1 MSESASWL
9 IKMQVAIKTPVRFI
23 AEVRLLT
30 GLLSQFGQDTMCI
43 RYDRTIVID
52 QLVHSASS
60 QKMNALERKI
70 KEIRGKEVNN
80 FITFNV
86 LAAYFLHFKKR
97 SRGFNRK
104 FLFHHAAG

>member
-1 MSESASWL
+1 
-9 IKMQVAIKTPVRFI
+9 
-23 AEVRLLT
+23 
-30 GLLSQFGQDTMCI
+30 MCI
-43 RYDRTIVID
+43 RYDRTIVIG

-60 QKMNALERKI
+60 QKMNSLERKI

-86 LAAYFLHFKKR
+86 IAAYFLHFRKK

-104 FLFHHAAG
+104 FLFHHTAG